1 MASKSTN
8 LRSQLED
15 LNITRDELDQ
25 IGEALKKEEFRKLLN
40 NYFEEVTNPENQ
52 KVYENEITQ
61 LEKERGVDVTF
72 IHPAAG
78 YVIKTSVDGKK
89 KAFINICQNEN
100 IGKPVAKRET
110 GGVRWSVPHSL
121 APPRDDLDKN
131 KNFCIVYDVVFHP
144 EAIRMANSNKPFKQ
158 LVNDTA
164 LNAIEDSY
172 KVALDKK
179 NLIYPKIPFK
189 GLKRPTVIRKKSKC
203 PPTPSED
210 SDQGIFDL
218 PNYPYSEPP
227 EEVEVKSSE
236 LPTNKDESPYTVP
249 KYIIKQRSNI
259 EMQDFTNSMTS
270 KMNAAIPSALVV
282 EIDLP
287 LIKSAVDVNL
297 DVSEKSL
304 CLSSEKPAKYK
315 LDVNLPYAV
324 LEGEGSAKF
333 DSRTK
338 KLVVTLS
345 VKRRHTTP
353 NLQQLSRE
361 DSGVD
366 SESRSTES
374 SSDDELSKCDGDKPP
389 VIVEVISGGENKQ
402 TIDESDETAYRTS
415 IVEHFLSSDI
425 AYSLPS
431 YKCNN
436 VDNLLAFTFHVKNVE
451 PESVDH
457 VFLERSCGVHLKF
470 KSMGA
475 GCFPS
480 HYAFCVKFPGELSV
494 DSDSLSIE
502 VWDNNVIAQLRLIG
516 CDSNS
521 TLTDYLCGKSEEEL
535 EKKAFDLPVA
545 VLKLSQESKLTW
557 FSIPPIGV
565 AKSLPTKTTKSG
577 DQNLELFGDQPITY
591 LRS

>member
-1 MASKSTN
+1 MASKSSN

-25 IGEALKKEEFRKLLN
+25 IGEALKKEDFRKLLN

-52 KVYENEITQ
+52 KIYENEITQ

-100 IGKPVAKRET
+100 IGKPVAKRES
-110 GGVRWSVPHSL
+110 GGARWSIPYSQ
-121 APPRDDLDKN
+121 APPRDDFDKN
-131 KNFCIVYDVVFHP
+131 KNFCVVYDVVFHP
-144 EAIRMANSNKPFKQ
+144 ETIRMANSNKSFKQ

-164 LNAIEDSY
+164 LNAIEDSF
-172 KVALDKK
+172 KVVLDKK

-189 GLKRPTVIRKKSKC
+189 GMKRPTVIRKKSKC

-218 PNYPYSEPP
+218 PNYPYAEPP
-227 EEVEVKSSE
+227 EEVVPKCSE
-236 LPTNKDESPYTVP
+236 LPITKNESPYTVP
-249 KYIIKQRSNI
+249 KFIIKQRSNI

-297 DVSEKSL
+297 DVSEKCLS
-304 CLSSEKPAKYK
+304 LSSEKPAKYK
-315 LDVNLPYAV
+315 LDVSLPYAV
-324 LEGEGSAKF
+324 VEGEGNAKF

-345 VKRRHTTP
+345 VKRRLSTP
-353 NLQQLSRE
+353 TLQQLSRE

-374 SSDDELSKCDGDKPP
+374 SSDDELLSKCDKQSM
-389 VIVEVISGGENKQ
+389 VEVLTENSK
-402 TIDESDETAYRTS
+402 TVDESQANAYRTNS
-415 IVEHFLSSDI
+415 AERFLSSDI
-425 AYSLPS
+425 SYSLPS
-431 YKCNN
+431 YKCNT
-436 VDNLLAFTFHVKNVE
+436 VDNQLAFTFHVRNVE

-457 VFLERSCGVHLKF
+457 VFLEQSCGVHLKF
-470 KSMGA
+470 KSIGA

-480 HYAFCVKFPGELSV
+480 HYAFCVKFPGQLSV
-494 DSDSLSIE
+494 DDDSLSIE

-516 CDSNS
+516 CDNS

-535 EKKAFDLPVA
+535 EKRAFDVPVA
-545 VLKLSQESKLTW
+545 VLKQADEIK
-557 FSIPPIGV
+557 
-565 AKSLPTKTTKSG
+565 
-577 DQNLELFGDQPITY
+577 
-591 LRS
+591 